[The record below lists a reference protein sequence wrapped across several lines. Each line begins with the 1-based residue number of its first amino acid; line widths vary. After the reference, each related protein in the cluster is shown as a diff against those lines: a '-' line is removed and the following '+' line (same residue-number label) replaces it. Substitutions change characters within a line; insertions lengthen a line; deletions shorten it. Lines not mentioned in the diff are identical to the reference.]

1 MTTDT
6 LLALLWQVPALFTAV
21 PMLHRLLP
29 FRLAERAIPL
39 FYVLVS
45 VLVMA
50 LPGSL
55 CLALGAA
62 GLVSF
67 LHNRIGLRL
76 AVEAPPDMPEVVNK
90 LALAWD
96 YIVTHLPRSWPPG
109 TTGKQEPIVHD
120 DGEDDNPAYQEP
132 PSPPKD
138 RIRSH
143 IPHLD

>member
-1 MTTDT
+1 MNYSH
-6 LLALLWQVPALFTAV
+6 LLYQVPAIFSAV
-21 PMLHRLLP
+21 PMIHRLLP

-39 FYVLVS
+39 FYVIVS

-62 GLVSF
+62 GLVSY
-67 LHNRIGLRL
+67 LHNLIGVRL
-76 AVEAPPDMPEVVNK
+76 SAEAPPDMAEVANK

-96 YIVTHLPRSWPPG
+96 YIVTHLQMLPVNRATSDA
-109 TTGKQEPIVHD
+109 TTLDGDPEDVKEP
-120 DGEDDNPAYQEP
+120 YQEP
-132 PSPPKD
+132 PSPPEE

-143 IPHLD
+143 IPRLD

>member
-1 MTTDT
+1 MTSF
-6 LLALLWQVPALFTAV
+6 LPLLWQVPAIFTAV
-21 PMLHRLLP
+21 PMVHRLLP

-45 VLVMA
+45 VVVMA

-67 LHNRIGLRL
+67 LHNQIGVRL
-76 AVEAPPDMPEVVNK
+76 SAEAPPDMSEVANK

-96 YIVTHLPRSWPPG
+96 YIAVHLPKLAVSA
-109 TTGKQEPIVHD
+109 TNDTVHD
-120 DGEDDNPAYQEP
+120 GPEDVNEAYQEP
-132 PSPPKD
+132 PSPPEG
-138 RIRSH
+138 RITQR